1 MYRDAELDC
10 PACNAR
16 LAPVRSALP
25 AMGCA
30 GCGGMWLGPDAT
42 VHVMRGLGDA
52 LEREVDHA
60 ARDVARDAK
69 APSVPDDSRVCP
81 QCAQPFTRTRV
92 ERVELDT
99 CFTHGTF
106 FDAREVAEVLRICG
120 DLRRAQTG
128 DIGRE
133 VGDDGGDLW
142 GRFVRLLGGD

>member
-1 MYRDAELDC
+1 
-10 PACNAR
+10 
-16 LAPVRSALP
+16 
-25 AMGCA
+25 
-30 GCGGMWLGPDAT
+30 MWLGPDAT

-52 LEREVDHA
+52 LEREVGLA
-60 ARDVARDAK
+60 ARDLSRDAK
-69 APSVPDDSRVCP
+69 APSVPDDSRTCP

-120 DLRRAQTG
+120 DLRRAQAV

-133 VGDDGGDLW
+133 VGDEGGDLW
-142 GRFVRLLGGD
+142 RRFVRLLGGD